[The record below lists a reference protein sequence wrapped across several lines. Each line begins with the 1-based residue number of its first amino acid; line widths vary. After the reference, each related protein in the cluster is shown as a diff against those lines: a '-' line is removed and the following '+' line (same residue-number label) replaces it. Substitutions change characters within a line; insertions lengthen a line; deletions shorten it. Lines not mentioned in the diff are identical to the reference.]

1 VEGFWKGFQMERV
14 RIVSFAMQI
23 RSDHL
28 IMKVIRSIFKNYIFL
43 DFFQNVVLNFFV
55 IRSIFKNCIFCWI
68 FFQNYSLCPIK

>member
-28 IMKVIRSIFKNYIFL
+28 IMKVIRSIFKNYIF
-43 DFFQNVVLNFFV
+43 
-55 IRSIFKNCIFCWI
+55 WI
-68 FFQNYSLCPIK
+68 FFSKCSIELFCN